1 LSGRPEPLLAVRQL
15 KVQHR
20 LRPAR
25 PWGRA
30 PVLRAVDE
38 INFNLMPGETL
49 GLVGES
55 GSGKSTLARA
65 LVGLHPVSAGSLR
78 FRGQELAGLDARGWR
93 SLRREIQM
101 VFQDPQASLDPRMR
115 VADIVAEPLEYL
127 APELGREARKQGAR
141 EVLQR
146 VGIDTQ
152 LHARFAHELSGG
164 QCQRVGIARALVLRP
179 RLLICDE
186 AVSALDV
193 SVQAQVIEL
202 LRSLRQE
209 TGMSM
214 LFITHDLEV
223 ARQISDRVM
232 VMYFG
237 RVMEQ
242 ADTRRLFEQPR
253 HPYTKALLASVPGSD
268 HALRKQLLLAGE
280 PPDLSVPASG
290 CAFVT
295 RCPMAD
301 EQCNRRVPPVHR
313 LDDGSAVACHY
324 VAGAQ
329 SWSASRAAPEQR
341 GLRF

>member
-1 LSGRPEPLLAVRQL
+1 MRPEPLLAVRQL

-20 LRPAR
+20 LRPMR
-25 PWGRA
+25 PWA
-30 PVLRAVDE
+30 PAVVLRAVDE

-65 LVGLHPVSAGSLR
+65 LVGLNPIAAGSAR
-78 FRGQELAGLDARGWR
+78 FQGRELAGLDANAWR
-93 SLRREIQM
+93 TLRRDIQM
-101 VFQDPQASLDPRMR
+101 VFQDPQTSLDPRMR
-115 VADIVAEPLEYL
+115 IVEIVAEPLDYL
-127 APELGREARKQGAR
+127 APELGRDARRHRAA
-141 EVLQR
+141 ETLER
-146 VGIDTQ
+146 VGIDAP
-152 LHARFAHELSGG
+152 LHARYPHELSGG
-164 QCQRVGIARALVLRP
+164 QCQRVGIARALVVRP

-193 SVQAQVIEL
+193 SVQAQVIDL
-202 LRSLRQE
+202 LMALQRDSGL
-209 TGMSM
+209 SM
-214 LFITHDLEV
+214 LFITHDLAV

-242 ADTRRLFEQPR
+242 ARADVLFEQPR
-253 HPYTKALLASVPGSD
+253 HPYTKALLASVPGTD
-268 HALRKQLLLAGE
+268 HALRRQLLLAGE
-280 PPDLSVPASG
+280 SPDLSVPASG

-301 EQCNRRVPPVHR
+301 EQCTRRIPPVQR
-313 LDDGSAVACHY
+313 LDDGAAVACHY

-329 SWSASRAAPEQR
+329 NWSVSRSAPEQR
-341 GLRF
+341 GL